1 LNRRHVGDHLRHW
14 RQRRRLTQL
23 DLACEAGISGRH
35 LSFVETGR
43 SKPSREMILHLAEQ
57 LQIPMRE
64 RNMLLIAGGY
74 APIFPE
80 RGFSDSAL
88 SAVREAIGLLLE
100 SHKPYPAFALDRHWN
115 LVTSNRALPILYEGV
130 SPALVTP
137 PVNAMRLSLH
147 PEGLAPRILNLSE
160 WRAYA
165 FRRLRR
171 AINLTAD
178 PVLVELLREIQSF
191 PEAASPAEPA
201 EDQVIVPFRVRT
213 SVGVL
218 SFFTTIMVFG
228 TPIDVSLSELA
239 LESFLPAD
247 EETAEIVARLPPT

>member
-1 LNRRHVGDHLRHW
+1 MRAAGLGNAAGQCDAS
-14 RQRRRLTQL
+14 
-23 DLACEAGISGRH
+23 LA
-35 LSFVETGR
+35 
-43 SKPSREMILHLAEQ
+43 PSRRPCA
-57 LQIPMRE
+57 
-64 RNMLLIAGGY
+64 A
-74 APIFPE
+74 
-80 RGFSDSAL
+80 
-88 SAVREAIGLLLE
+88 
-100 SHKPYPAFALDRHWN
+100 
-115 LVTSNRALPILYEGV
+115 
-130 SPALVTP
+130 
-137 PVNAMRLSLH
+137 H
-147 PEGLAPRILNLSE
+147 PQSSE

-201 EDQVIVPFRVRT
+201 EDQVIVRFRVRT

-247 EETAEIVARLPPT
+247 KETAEIVARLPPT